1 MRRALNCVSPHPL
14 FRLMLELGDSM
25 LGVIVTTA
33 GLVVRVVHGRRSYRL
48 TLGLGA
54 GQLALG
60 E

>member
-1 MRRALNCVSPHPL
+1 MRFAPNRISPRPL

-33 GLVVRVVHGRRSYRL
+33 GLVVRLVYRRHSYRL

-54 GQLALG
+54 GRLALRG
-60 E
+60 